1 MNKFSSTGGSFG
13 SLKKAS
19 MSHLNKS
26 KENNNSG
33 FLKKKK
39 QKNIFMK

>member
-1 MNKFSSTGGSFG
+1 MKKFSSTCGSFG

-19 MSHLNKS
+19 VSNMNKS

-39 QKNIFMK
+39 QKNMFLK

>member
-1 MNKFSSTGGSFG
+1 MKKFSYTCGAFG
-13 SLKKAS
+13 PLKKAS
-19 MSHLNKS
+19 ISNMNKS

-39 QKNIFMK
+39 QKNLFMK